1 VPAPHHKERARAVAG
16 ATTLPGSLAPPV
28 AAYDS
33 RVSPTAEDVL
43 VAGRDALDRH
53 AWDEAYDTLDR
64 ADRQDGLPPEGL
76 QLLAEA
82 AWFSSRPDVV
92 LDVLERASKAYLDA
106 GDHASAAMMAFRAAE
121 QHLMRLEMPMA
132 GGWIARAEQLAAGDP
147 AFPVHGYLA
156 YAKGSIALQMH
167 DFEAAAGFFDEAMAI
182 ASRTGDRDL
191 YAKSLHD
198 KGRSLCWQGRFAE
211 GLRLMDEAM
220 VAAVAGDLKPPTAG
234 YVYCSMIDV
243 CSRLGD
249 YRRSAEWTEATARL
263 CERLQ
268 IPGFTGI
275 CRVHQAELLRLHG
288 DWSHAEEQAT
298 LACDEMPKSNFV
310 FGIGFASYA
319 IAEVRR
325 MMGDLDAAEA
335 LYGRAHEYGLET
347 EPGLSLLRMAQGKLA
362 AAAAGVR
369 RALTEEGND
378 PVSRLK
384 LLVAQADIAVAAD
397 DVETAASASRDLDA
411 LVKEHEAPAL
421 HAAAAGVRGA
431 VRLAQGHPEEAIA
444 ELRRA
449 REGWQEVDA
458 PYEIAEVRV
467 LLGRAYHATGE
478 DEAAVLELKAA
489 NTTFERL
496 GASLAAGSTS
506 ELLGEVAAAGQ
517 APERLT
523 RAFMFTDI
531 VGSTDLVGVI
541 GDEAWENLLA
551 WHDHTLRSLF
561 ASHGGEVAHHTGDG
575 FFVAFPD
582 ARSALTSAVAVQRA
596 LEEHRRSHGF
606 SPRVRIGVHVAEATR
621 RGRDYSG
628 GEVHKAARIAAAAE
642 GDEILASAETAAA
655 TDGMFPAS
663 EPREVA
669 AKGIPHPVQVVG
681 VEWRP
686 PGRSGSDR

>member
-1 VPAPHHKERARAVAG
+1 M
-16 ATTLPGSLAPPV
+16 
-28 AAYDS
+28 
-33 RVSPTAEDVL
+33 SPTTGDVL
-43 VAGRDALDRH
+43 LAGREALERH

-64 ADRQDGLPPEGL
+64 ADRQGGLPPEGL

-92 LDVLERASKAYLDA
+92 LEALERASKAYLDA
-106 GDHASAAMMAFRAAE
+106 GDRASAAMMAFRVAE
-121 QHLMRLEMPMA
+121 QHAMRLEMPMA
-132 GGWIARAEQLAAGDP
+132 GGWIGRAEQLAADDP
-147 AFPVHGYLA
+147 AFPVHGHLA
-156 YAKGSIALQMH
+156 YMRGTMAVQMRGDFGAAVLCYDQALTIA
-167 DFEAAAGFFDEAMAI
+167 A
-182 ASRTGDRDL
+182 RTGDRDL

-198 KGRSLCWQGRFAE
+198 KGRSLCSQGRFAE
-211 GLRLMDEAM
+211 GLALMDEAM
-220 VAAVAGDLKPPTAG
+220 VAAVAGDLNPPAAG

-249 YRRSAEWTEATARL
+249 YGRSAEWTEATVRL

-288 DWSHAEEQAT
+288 DWSDAEKQAT

-310 FGIGFASYA
+310 FGLGYA
-319 IAEVRR
+319 FYEIAEVRR
-325 MMGDLDAAEA
+325 RMGDLDAAEA
-335 LYGRAHEYGLET
+335 AYGRAHEFGLET
-347 EPGLSLLRMAQGKLA
+347 EPGLSLLRMAQGKVA

-369 RALTEEGND
+369 RVLNEEAKD
-378 PVSRLK
+378 PMSRLK
-384 LLVAQADIAVAAD
+384 LLVAQADITVAAGD
-397 DVETAASASRDLDA
+397 LETAVSASQELDA

-421 HAAAAGVRGA
+421 HAAAARVRGA
-431 VRLAQGHPEEAIA
+431 VRLAQGDPEEAVS

-449 REGWQEVDA
+449 REGWQKVDA

-467 LLGRAYHATGE
+467 LLGRAYQAMGE
-478 DEAAVLELKAA
+478 EEAALLELKAA
-489 NTTFERL
+489 NATFERL
-496 GASLAAGSTS
+496 GAVLAAASTA
-506 ELLGEVAAAGQ
+506 ELLAEVASGAE

-531 VGSTDLVGVI
+531 VRSTDLVGVI

-596 LEEHRRSHGF
+596 LAEHRRAHGF
-606 SPRVRIGVHVAEATR
+606 SPRVRVGIHVAEATR
-621 RGRDYSG
+621 RGSDYSG

-642 GDEILASAETAAA
+642 GDEILASAETVAEA
-655 TDGMFPAS
+655 DGMFS
-663 EPREVA
+663 SSTPREVA
-669 AKGIPHPVQVVG
+669 AKGIPEPVRVVT

-686 PGRSGSDR
+686 SGRSGPDR

>member
-1 VPAPHHKERARAVAG
+1 M
-16 ATTLPGSLAPPV
+16 
-28 AAYDS
+28 
-33 RVSPTAEDVL
+33 SPTSGDVL
-43 VAGRDALDRH
+43 VAGREALERH
-53 AWDEAYDTLDR
+53 AWDEAYDTLAQ
-64 ADRQDGLPPEGL
+64 ADREGELPPEGL

-92 LDVLERASKAYLDA
+92 LEALERASKAYLDA
-106 GDHASAAMMAFRAAE
+106 GDSASAAMMAFRAAE
-121 QHLMRLEMPMA
+121 QHAMRLEMPMA

-147 AFPVHGYLA
+147 EFPVHGHLA
-156 YAKGSIALQMH
+156 YVRGSMAAQMH
-167 DFEAAAGFFDEAMAI
+167 GDFEAAVLCFDEALTI
-182 ASRTGDRDL
+182 AARTGDRDL

-198 KGRSLCWQGRFAE
+198 KGRALCGQGRFAE
-211 GLRLMDEAM
+211 GLALMDEAM
-220 VAAVAGDLKPPTAG
+220 VGAVAGDLNPAAAG

-310 FGIGFASYA
+310 FGLGYASYE

-325 MMGDLDAAEA
+325 RMGDLDSAEA
-335 LYGRAHEYGLET
+335 AYGRALESGT
-347 EPGLSLLRMAQGKLA
+347 EIEPGLSLLRMAQGKLA
-362 AAAAGVR
+362 AAAAGIR
-369 RALTEEGND
+369 RALTEAKD
-378 PVSRLK
+378 PVSRLR
-384 LLVAQADIAVAAD
+384 LLAAQADIAVAAGD
-397 DVETAASASRDLDA
+397 DGGSRSQVRLTRRGRNTRRLLSWRRAPASA
-411 LVKEHEAPAL
+411 K
-421 HAAAAGVRGA
+421 AAAI
-431 VRLAQGHPEEAIA
+431 RLAQGHPEEAIA

-467 LLGRAYHATGE
+467 LLAKAYHARGE
-478 DEAAVLELKAA
+478 DDAALLELRAA
-489 NTTFERL
+489 NATFERL
-496 GASLAAGSTS
+496 GAALAAASTA
-506 ELLGEVAAAGQ
+506 ELMGEIASGAGV
-517 APERLT
+517 PERLT

-531 VGSTDLVGVI
+531 VRSTDLVGVI

-596 LEEHRRSHGF
+596 LAEHRQAHGF
-606 SPRVRIGVHVAEATR
+606 SPRVRVGIHVAEATR
-621 RGRDYSG
+621 RGSDYSG

-642 GDEILASAETAAA
+642 GDEILASAETIAEV
-655 TDGMFPAS
+655 DGMFPSS
-663 EPREVA
+663 EPREIA
-669 AKGIPHPVQVVG
+669 AKGIPHPVRVVG
-681 VEWRP
+681 VQWRP
-686 PGRSGSDR
+686 SGTSGPDR

>member
-1 VPAPHHKERARAVAG
+1 M
-16 ATTLPGSLAPPV
+16 
-28 AAYDS
+28 
-33 RVSPTAEDVL
+33 SPTSGDVL
-43 VAGRDALDRH
+43 VAGREALERH
-53 AWDEAYDTLDR
+53 AWDEAYDTLAQ
-64 ADRQDGLPPEGL
+64 ADREGELPPEGL

-92 LDVLERASKAYLDA
+92 LEALERASKAYLDA
-106 GDHASAAMMAFRAAE
+106 GDSASAAMMAFRAAE
-121 QHLMRLEMPMA
+121 QHAMRLEMPMA

-147 AFPVHGYLA
+147 EFPVHGHLA
-156 YAKGSIALQMH
+156 YVRGSMAAQMH
-167 DFEAAAGFFDEAMAI
+167 GDFEAAVLCFDEALTI
-182 ASRTGDRDL
+182 AARTGDRDL

-198 KGRSLCWQGRFAE
+198 KGRALCGQGRFAE
-211 GLRLMDEAM
+211 GLALMDEAM
-220 VAAVAGDLKPPTAG
+220 VGAVAGDLNPAAAG

-310 FGIGFASYA
+310 FGLGYASYE

-325 MMGDLDAAEA
+325 RMGDLDSAEA
-335 LYGRAHEYGLET
+335 AYGRALESGT
-347 EPGLSLLRMAQGKLA
+347 EIEPGLSLLRMAQGKLA
-362 AAAAGVR
+362 AAAAGIR
-369 RALTEEGND
+369 RALTEAKD
-378 PVSRLK
+378 PVSRLR
-384 LLVAQADIAVAAD
+384 LLAAQADIAVAAGD
-397 DVETAASASRDLDA
+397 IETAASASQELDA
-411 LVKEHEAPAL
+411 LVKEHEAPSL
-421 HAAAAGVRGA
+421 HAAAARVRGA

-467 LLGRAYHATGE
+467 LLAKAYHARGE
-478 DEAAVLELKAA
+478 DDAALLELRAA
-489 NTTFERL
+489 NATFERL
-496 GASLAAGSTS
+496 GAALAAASTA
-506 ELLGEVAAAGQ
+506 ELMGEIASGAGV
-517 APERLT
+517 PERLT

-531 VGSTDLVGVI
+531 VRSTDLVGVI

-596 LEEHRRSHGF
+596 LAEHRQAHGF
-606 SPRVRIGVHVAEATR
+606 SPRVRVGIHVAEATR
-621 RGRDYSG
+621 RGSDYSG

-642 GDEILASAETAAA
+642 GDEILASAETIAEV
-655 TDGMFPAS
+655 DGMFPSS
-663 EPREVA
+663 EPREIA
-669 AKGIPHPVQVVG
+669 AKGIPHPVRVVG
-681 VEWRP
+681 VQWRP
-686 PGRSGSDR
+686 SGTSGPDR

>member
-1 VPAPHHKERARAVAG
+1 
-16 ATTLPGSLAPPV
+16 
-28 AAYDS
+28 
-33 RVSPTAEDVL
+33 VSPTAEDVL
-43 VAGRDALDRH
+43 VAGRDALARYE
-53 AWDEAYDTLDR
+53 WDEAYDTLDR
-64 ADRQDGLPPEGL
+64 ADKEGGLPPEGL

-82 AWFSSRPDVV
+82 AWYSSRPDVV
-92 LDVLERASKAYLDA
+92 LEALERASKAYLDT
-106 GDHASAAMMAFRAAE
+106 GDHGSAAMMAFRAAE
-121 QHLMRLEMPMA
+121 QHVMRLEMPMA

-147 AFPVHGYLA
+147 AFPVHAYLA
-156 YAKGSIALQMH
+156 YTKGSIALQMH
-167 DFEAAAGFFDEAMAI
+167 DFETAAGFFDEAMAI
-182 ASRTGDRDL
+182 ATRTGDRDL

-198 KGRSLCWQGRFAE
+198 KGRALCWQGRFAE
-211 GLRLMDEAM
+211 GLALMDEAM
-220 VAAVAGDLKPPTAG
+220 VAAVAGDLDPPTAG

-275 CRVHQAELLRLHG
+275 CRVHQAELLRLRG
-288 DWSHAEEQAT
+288 DWSDAEAQAT

-310 FGIGFASYA
+310 FGIGFATYE

-335 LYGRAHEYGLET
+335 LYGRAHEYGLPT

-362 AAAAGVR
+362 AATAGIR
-369 RALTEEGND
+369 RVLTEEGND

-384 LLVAQADIAVAAD
+384 LLVAQADIAVAAED
-397 DVETAASASRDLDA
+397 LETAASASQELDA
-411 LVKEHEAPAL
+411 LVKEHQAPAL
-421 HAAAAGVRGA
+421 HAAAARIRGA
-431 VRLAQGHPEEAIA
+431 VRLAQGDPEEAIA

-449 REGWQEVDA
+449 REGWQQVEA

-467 LLGRAYHATGE
+467 LLAKAYHAMGE
-478 DEAAVLELKAA
+478 DESAILELKTA

-496 GASLAAGSTS
+496 GAALAAGSAA
-506 ELLGEVAAAGQ
+506 ELLGELAAAAEVPQ
-517 APERLT
+517 RVS

-561 ASHGGEVAHHTGDG
+561 AARGGEVAHHTGDG

-582 ARSALTSAVAVQRA
+582 ARSALTSAVAVQRT

-628 GEVHKAARIAAAAE
+628 GEVHRAARIAAAAD
-642 GDEILASAETAAA
+642 GDEILASAETAAEV
-655 TDGMFPAS
+655 DGMFPSS

-669 AKGIPHPVQVVG
+669 AKGIPEPVRVVSVG
-681 VEWRP
+681 WRP
-686 PGRSGSDR
+686 TGSGGPES